1 MPRCFVI
8 QPFDGGQRYDK
19 RYEDVFEPAIR
30 DAGLE
35 PYRVDRDPSVSVPI
49 ENIERG
55 IKTSAV
61 CLAEISTD
69 NPNVWFELGYAIAN
83 KCEVVL
89 LCSDERDL
97 HFPFDVRHRS
107 IVKYPTEST
116 SDFEKARAEITER
129 LKAVLIKREQLDQ
142 VSSLSSVSKVEGL
155 EQYEIAGLVAVA
167 EEVNDPEDGISA
179 WVFSQNMKQAGFTQ
193 VASNLALSS
202 LLDGEILERF
212 EYYDRSE
219 NSTYPVLRITP
230 KGMKW
235 LLVNKANL
243 NLQIAAKAPQG
254 VGVTEDDIPW

>member
-30 DAGLE
+30 DADLE
-35 PYRVDRDPSVSVPI
+35 PYRVDQDPSVSVPI
-49 ENIERG
+49 DDIERG
-55 IKTSAV
+55 IKHSGV
-61 CLAEISTD
+61 CLVEISTD
-69 NPNVWFELGYAIAN
+69 NPNVWFELGYAIAS
-83 KCEVVL
+83 KRDVVL
-89 LCSDERDL
+89 VCSDERKAR
-97 HFPFDVRHRS
+97 FPFDVQHRK
-107 IVKYPTEST
+107 IIQYST
-116 SDFEKARAEITER
+116 QSSSDFEKARAEITER
-129 LKAVLIKREQLDQ
+129 LKAMLIKREQLDQ

-179 WVFSQNMKQAGFTQ
+179 WMFSQNMKQAGFTQ
-193 VASNLALSS
+193 VASNLALKS
-202 LLDGEILERF
+202 LLDREMLERF
-212 EYYDRSE
+212 EDENYDGE
-219 NSTYPVLRITP
+219 TWTAFRITP

-235 LLVNKANL
+235 LLANKANL

>member
-49 ENIERG
+49 DDIERG

-69 NPNVWFELGYAIAN
+69 NPNVWFELGYAIASN
-83 KCEVVL
+83 RDVVL
-89 LCSDERDL
+89 VCSDERKA
-97 HFPFDVRHRS
+97 HFPFDVQHRKIIRYATQS
-107 IVKYPTEST
+107 S
-116 SDFEKARAEITER
+116 SDFEIARSAVTEQ
-129 LKAVLIKREQLDQ
+129 LKAVLKKRENLGKLGS
-142 VSSLSSVSKVEGL
+142 VTSVSKVEGL

-167 EEVNDPEDGISA
+167 DQVNDPEDGISA
-179 WVFSQNMKQAGFTQ
+179 WMFSQNMKQAGF
-193 VASNLALSS
+193 SNLAGTLALKS
-202 LLDGEILERF
+202 LLDREMLERF
-212 EYYDRSE
+212 EDANYDGETWTAFS
-219 NSTYPVLRITP
+219 ITP

-235 LLVNKANL
+235 LLANNASL
-243 NLQIAAKAPQG
+243 NLQIAAKEPQG
-254 VGVTEDDIPW
+254 VGVTEDDIPF

>member
-69 NPNVWFELGYAIAN
+69 NPNVWFELGYAIAS
-83 KCEVVL
+83 KRDVVL
-89 LCSDERDL
+89 VCSNERKA
-97 HFPFDVRHRS
+97 HFPFDVQHRS

-116 SDFEKARAEITER
+116 SDFEKARAEITAR

-167 EEVNDPEDGISA
+167 DQVNDPEDGISA
-179 WVFSQNMKQAGFTQ
+179 WMFSQNMKQAGF
-193 VASNLALSS
+193 SNLAGTLALKS
-202 LLDGEILERF
+202 LLDREMLERF
-212 EYYDRSE
+212 EDANYDGETWTAFS
-219 NSTYPVLRITP
+219 ITP

-235 LLVNKANL
+235 LLANNASL
-243 NLQIAAKAPQG
+243 NLQIAAKEPQG
-254 VGVTEDDIPW
+254 VGVTEDDILF